1 MREIFTEQPV
11 FSGSP
16 ENKGYFPINDLAEK
30 YGYAK
35 DHIGWLARTG
45 RVQAIRYGSHG
56 RWYANEKSLLNY
68 RQSLV
73 DKPRISTST
82 KISPV
87 PSFVP
92 LYKSSY
98 SAKQTVRRDN
108 PSNFSQGK
116 LGRTNAIPKKF
127 LLLVGGILFLINFIP
142 AIETIDLNL
151 NKTPIAKQY
160 SQIKESVSA
169 DILEPLRNFVRKYL
183 LPEYGPETYLVVDPY
198 KLRDE
203 KIKEQGERISALENQ
218 IFNSQFSIFNQAP
231 ISNDQT
237 KETRIIREVTITPS
251 GAVLT
256 MLEQRLD
263 NTVSLIE
270 ATRINLSNL
279 AGDFTN
285 FQRIT
290 PTTIQ
295 LPSTNTRGV
304 GPLTLNPDT
313 LDAKTLKISGGTT
326 LEGGAALN
334 STLSVVS
341 NLTVDTNTFYVD
353 ATNNRVG
360 IGTTSPETTFEL
372 VGVASISGNLNI
384 GGTLTALGNI
394 GIGTTSA
401 PNELTVIGSGSF
413 TGQLKA
419 TRNPTQAHTGT
430 WPSFTNLNDSTLYI
444 NPSSPVAD
452 GNVIAY
458 VSGSDP
464 KFLVDAEGDIYG
476 NNLILQGSTSTGTT
490 TIAGDLS
497 VEGNSTFGDASTDK
511 IKFRAPILPYSL
523 SSIPLVVKASASQT
537 EDVFRVRDSSDNVLL
552 TIDQGTGLL
561 TASSGFN
568 FALGNSTATV
578 SYSRLGTATTGSSS
592 DISQFNDL
600 LISGGLE
607 VDGNAFFD
615 SKASISSNLQIS
627 GRFIADTLASHSFIG
642 DLAVS
647 KEFVSSGTAS
657 NSFAGSLLVSKGF
670 NAQAIVGTGLTIN
683 GNTSITGNTTL
694 GNASGDT
701 ITFNADAWTLAN
713 DTNLTLSGG
722 VNGLSFDTNTLS
734 IDAANNRVGI
744 LTTTPQT
751 TFEVQGTASASY
763 LLTGN
768 TLQVSG
774 FASAAYSRFGTN
786 ETTSSFLSGSNDL
799 LITGRLEVD
808 GLTRFDSGASISGNF
823 TPITD
828 NTYSLG
834 SANLRW
840 KDINVGPGSFRITS
854 TTGTSGAT
862 ADHTLGLLTFT
873 SGSSLSFG
881 TQAVGSGN
889 KGTLELRTDDTAR
902 LFIGS
907 GGNVGIGTTG
917 PSTKLDIIGTAGNND
932 IFRVASSSGGSI
944 LKVTKANV
952 IEVGGGAD
960 ATEMRFLENSG
971 NGTSYVS
978 LKAPT
983 SLSANASWT
992 LPTADGTS
1000 GQVLQTDGSGALSW
1014 VTKTEGLS
1022 QDFKGLSLRTHP
1034 SATSSSFEVYLDHA
1048 DEIVMDTGN
1057 RVTSWD
1063 DLTANIASASN
1074 GAGGLDTGAEA
1085 ASTWYEIYAIRKSS
1099 DGTKNLL
1106 LHRAKDYFL
1115 DENETTDNSS
1125 VRLRRSSVPTRTKLA
1140 QGFQQSN
1147 TGYVEFVDVLLDR
1160 DNAVTGRVWLT
1171 LEADSAGTPSGTP
1184 LATSDKLDASLIALT
1199 AQWVRFVF
1207 RTPVSLT
1214 AATQYHLVFQGDYTA
1229 SDTVTI
1235 NWHSDNS
1242 PGYANGILQGLDAGT
1257 WADTTE
1263 DAAFKVYVTE
1273 NDTSVTMPTGYDQ
1286 KAHVGYVYNDGGS
1299 NFNTFTAIDH
1309 HVVVGANNFGTIS
1322 ATIGTLTDVSIAIP
1336 PVPVVY
1342 ELGAS
1347 GDSSTAWGT
1356 IAGVPNGYALNSGA
1370 STATTLNNGG
1380 RFFSYN
1386 SVTNL
1391 PFSMGTAATEFQAIY
1406 VSMSSGAAEQVHIL
1420 GYTWGS
1426 SGGADIAE
1434 EYLVNDESI
1443 SAGDLV
1449 SLSTP
1454 KFYIEKSTASS
1465 SYPVFGV
1472 VSTKPGIRL
1481 KDWDYNPQ
1489 NNRAVALAGR
1499 VPVKVS
1505 EENGIINVG
1514 DRLTLS
1520 ATIPGVAMK
1529 QTEPGQS
1536 IGIAMESSENKDKVI
1551 TFLNMTYWVPTLIED
1566 TENIASG
1573 SLSFEDTP
1581 ASPLDNLMA
1590 YVVRKFKDAFEIVFE
1605 NGLVRV
1611 AKGVFTELEAQIVKA
1626 TTGVFGTVESQN
1638 GVTTYDRITG
1648 EPYCI
1653 GVENGQTVTTPGS
1666 CSGTPAAAPAPSV
1679 VPSPS
1684 ATLEPTPESTPEATP
1699 EVTPEATPETTPEST
1714 PESTPEATPEPTP
1727 EPEATPTPTEENSN
1741 ISEFQSSNEP
1751 IPEI

>member
-1 MREIFTEQPV
+1 MFFVSVGAGIATLERTAPMVSNQLSAASEFAQISFFDFLSGAYKTLTRGVSNLKQIALERVSPTPRVPAESEFSSLNPLYGGSHDKKIPNSASTTTRTAITQQSVELDLGTYKSELKSELEKYLEERLTTYYQQPTTVINQYLNPIELRREILLADTRPV
-11 FSGSP
+11 
-16 ENKGYFPINDLAEK
+16 I
-30 YGYAK
+30 
-35 DHIGWLARTG
+35 T
-45 RVQAIRYGSHG
+45 
-56 RWYANEKSLLNY
+56 
-68 RQSLV
+68 RQS
-73 DKPRISTST
+73 DAEGSRRSSTISSLTDGGR
-82 KISPV
+82 
-87 PSFVP
+87 F
-92 LYKSSY
+92 
-98 SAKQTVRRDN
+98 
-108 PSNFSQGK
+108 SN
-116 LGRTNAIPKKF
+116 
-127 LLLVGGILFLINFIP
+127 
-142 AIETIDLNL
+142 
-151 NKTPIAKQY
+151 
-160 SQIKESVSA
+160 
-169 DILEPLRNFVRKYL
+169 
-183 LPEYGPETYLVVDPY
+183 
-198 KLRDE
+198 
-203 KIKEQGERISALENQ
+203 
-218 IFNSQFSIFNQAP
+218 
-231 ISNDQT
+231 
-237 KETRIIREVTITPS
+237 
-251 GAVLT
+251 AVLT
-256 MLEQRLD
+256 D
-263 NTVSLIE
+263 ST
-270 ATRINLSNL
+270 
-279 AGDFTN
+279 
-285 FQRIT
+285 IT
-290 PTTIQ
+290 
-295 LPSTNTRGV
+295 G
-304 GPLTLNPDT
+304 
-313 LDAKTLKISGGTT
+313 SGGTLNEFIFTNATGTT
-326 LEGGAALN
+326 LLTTTATTTTFYANTSTIAALN
-334 STLSVVS
+334 ITGNASVGGS
-341 NLTVDTNTFYVD
+341 LTV
-353 ATNNRVG
+353 
-360 IGTTSPETTFEL
+360 
-372 VGVASISGNLNI
+372 
-384 GGTLTALGNI
+384 
-394 GIGTTSA
+394 
-401 PNELTVIGSGSF
+401 SGS
-413 TGQLKA
+413 TVTIGQLLS
-419 TRNPTQAHTGT
+419 TRVPTLAHVFS
-430 WPSFTNLNDSTLYI
+430 PSFPSSTSNVSDSTIYI
-444 NPSSPVAD
+444 NPASAAADTNIFGAAVA
-452 GNVIAY
+452 GTV
-458 VSGSDP
+458 

-476 NNLILQGSTSTGTT
+476 NNLVLAGSTSQGAT
-490 TIAGDLS
+490 TIAGNLTIQD
-497 VEGNSTFGDASTDK
+497 GTTFGDSSTDTATSSAQFLALASTTLQNFT
-511 IKFRAPILPYSL
+511 FRNATGTSATTTDFATTNVCISNDCRSAWPSVPWNWTKL
-523 SSIPLVVKASASQT
+523 STNEQATST
-537 EDVFRVRDSSDNVLL
+537 TLL
-552 TIDQGTGLL
+552 FTNGIVS
-561 TASSGFN
+561 TASS
-568 FALGNSTATV
+568 
-578 SYSRLGTATTGSSS
+578 
-592 DISQFNDL
+592 
-600 LISGGLE
+600 
-607 VDGNAFFD
+607 
-615 SKASISSNLQIS
+615 
-627 GRFIADTLASHSFIG
+627 TLASNTISNLLITSSATSSNFYSTNFLVSG
-642 DLAVS
+642 SSTLQNFSGQTGTLANLLLNGSSTLQNFTASNATTTNATTTTLAVS
-647 KEFVSSGTAS
+647 
-657 NSFAGSLLVSKGF
+657 GS
-670 NAQAIVGTGLTIN
+670 
-683 GNTSITGNTTL
+683 
-694 GNASGDT
+694 
-701 ITFNADAWTLAN
+701 
-713 DTNLTLSGG
+713 TLSLRG
-722 VNGLSFDTNTLS
+722 VL
-734 IDAANNRVGI
+734 
-744 LTTTPQT
+744 
-751 TFEVQGTASASY
+751 Y
-763 LLTGN
+763 
-768 TLQVSG
+768 
-774 FASAAYSRFGTN
+774 
-786 ETTSSFLSGSNDL
+786 
-799 LITGRLEVD
+799 
-808 GLTRFDSGASISGNF
+808 
-823 TPITD
+823 
-828 NTYSLG
+828 
-834 SANLRW
+834 
-840 KDINVGPGSFRITS
+840 
-854 TTGTSGAT
+854 
-862 ADHTLGLLTFT
+862 
-873 SGSSLSFG
+873 
-881 TQAVGSGN
+881 
-889 KGTLELRTDDTAR
+889 
-902 LFIGS
+902 
-907 GGNVGIGTTG
+907 
-917 PSTKLDIIGTAGNND
+917 
-932 IFRVASSSGGSI
+932 
-944 LKVTKANV
+944 
-952 IEVGGGAD
+952 
-960 ATEMRFLENSG
+960 
-971 NGTSYVS
+971 
-978 LKAPT
+978 
-983 SLSANASWT
+983 T
-992 LPTADGTS
+992 LPSADGSS
-1000 GQVLQTDGSGALSW
+1000 GQVLTTNGSGVLSW
-1014 VTKTEGLS
+1014 STKTEGIS
-1022 QDFKGLSLRTHP
+1022 EDFKGLSLRTSP
-1034 SATSSSFEVYLDHA
+1034 NADVATTTVVLDHA

-1057 RVTSWD
+1057 RVATWD
-1063 DLTANIASASN
+1063 DLSANIASS
-1074 GAGGLDTGAEA
+1074 GAGGLDTGSEA

-1140 QGFQQSN
+1140 QGFQQPN
-1147 TGYVEFVDVLLDR
+1147 TGYVEFFDVLLDR
-1160 DNAVTGRVWLT
+1160 DTAVPGRGCL
-1171 LEADSAGTPSGTP
+1171 LFEADGAGSPRGAP

-1573 SLSFEDTP
+1573 SLSFEDPP

-1653 GVENGQTVTTPGS
+1653 GV
-1666 CSGTPAAAPAPSV
+1666 
-1679 VPSPS
+1679 
-1684 ATLEPTPESTPEATP
+1684 
-1699 EVTPEATPETTPEST
+1699 
-1714 PESTPEATPEPTP
+1714 
-1727 EPEATPTPTEENSN
+1727 
-1741 ISEFQSSNEP
+1741 
-1751 IPEI
+1751 